1 MKVLHILDHYKP
13 HFSGYVF
20 RSSYILK
27 YQKELGINPV
37 VVTSPK
43 HGKTENP
50 VEEVDGIT
58 NYRTDK
64 HEFGKI
70 PFVKEW
76 RLIAALE
83 KRIAEAVRSEK
94 PDLIHAHSPSLNGI
108 AAVRVG
114 KKFGIPVVYEV
125 RAFWEDAAVDHGTF
139 NEDSLR
145 YRISRIV
152 ETGVLKKAQS
162 VFALCEG
169 VKREM
174 LSRGIPESKI
184 TVIQNCVD
192 MNKFSPVEY
201 DQEISEQYGLDGNMV
216 FGFIGSFYYYE
227 GLDILLDSYRM
238 LIDKYADVKLLL
250 VGDGP
255 AVNFLHKKAER
266 MKLNSGLVFTGK
278 IPHQIISRYYS
289 VIDVFVYP
297 RKKMRLTDLVTPL
310 KPLEAMSMGKIV
322 AGSDVG
328 GIKELITDNED
339 GYLFSADSTQS
350 LAQKMSELYENRSKF
365 EAVSRAAQD
374 TVRNKHVWK
383 LAVQKYMPIYERL
396 LSKPD

>member
-27 YQKELGINPV
+27 YQKELGIDPV

-43 HGKTENP
+43 HGKTENS
-50 VEEVDGIT
+50 VEAVDGIT
-58 NYRTDK
+58 NYRTDQ
-64 HEFGKI
+64 HEFGNI

-83 KRIAEAVRSEK
+83 ERITEAVRNEK

-108 AAVRVG
+108 AAVRAG
-114 KKFGIPVVYEV
+114 KKLGIPVVYEV

-139 NEDSLR
+139 NEDSLK
-145 YRISRIV
+145 YKISRII

-192 MNKFSPVEY
+192 MDKFAPVEY
-201 DQEISEQYGLDGNMV
+201 DQEISEKYGLDGNLV

-227 GLDILLDSYRM
+227 GLDILIDSYRM
-238 LIDKYADVKLLL
+238 LIDNYDDVKLLL

-255 AVNFLHKKAER
+255 AVDFLHEKAER
-266 MKLNSGLVFTGK
+266 MKLNGQLVFTGK

-310 KPLEAMSMGKIV
+310 KPLEAMAMGKIV

-339 GYLFSADSTQS
+339 GYLFRADSARS
-350 LAQKMSELYENRSKF
+350 LTQKMSELYENRSRF

-374 TVRNKHVWK
+374 TVRNKHGWK
-383 LAVQKYMPIYERL
+383 LAVQKYMPVYEQL
-396 LSKPD
+396 LGNPD